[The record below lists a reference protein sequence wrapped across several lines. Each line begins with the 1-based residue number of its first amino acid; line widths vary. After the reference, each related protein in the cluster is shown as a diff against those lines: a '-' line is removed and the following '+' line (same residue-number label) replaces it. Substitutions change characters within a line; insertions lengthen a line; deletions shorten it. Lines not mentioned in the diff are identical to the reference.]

1 MGEGRC
7 LRITGA
13 LLAIFAGPGVELQPA
28 FRVNSVTLVEVA
40 GELLGAVT
48 VATGMPRGELLAVR
62 LADVDLDKGTVRVER
77 SLEETKAG
85 LRFKAPKTAH
95 GRLTISLPMTAV
107 AVLREHRRKLLQLRL
122 ALGLGKPDADT
133 LLFSHPDGSPIPPNR
148 LTLRWQDACA
158 SLDLPRV
165 SFHALRPRT
174 PRP

>member
-1 MGEGRC
+1 
-7 LRITGA
+7 
-13 LLAIFAGPGVELQPA
+13 
-28 FRVNSVTLVEVA
+28 
-40 GELLGAVT
+40 
-48 VATGMPRGELLAVR
+48 MPRGELLAVR